1 MSRNLSAA
9 ALEGMLR
16 QETDEVFLVCLEIN
30 EASLSDPIRV
40 VRNDEET
47 LAHLKSIMAE
57 DEIFIITD
65 LGMGDKSATAWG
77 CDLTY
82 DYVRINADY
91 TT

>member
-1 MSRNLSAA
+1 MGN
-9 ALEGMLR
+9 
-16 QETDEVFLVCLEIN
+16 
-30 EASLSDPIRV
+30 
-40 VRNDEET
+40 
-47 LAHLKSIMAE
+47 

-65 LGMGDKSATAWG
+65 LGMGHESATAWG